1 MGETVIRFSATVD
14 DMTRVRFSLSPLGET
29 VYSIR
34 MLASAERRK
43 RHQPWADDVRAKL
56 RTVDLLSLRALI
68 PPTGYIPDFLTPPPD
83 GSGPRKI
90 TEELEMVRSTPSEHF
105 VAEVSWMAA
114 DPGTPAA
121 WRQEAAPL
129 HRQMLAQPEPAIA
142 RIAEQLHTYWRLTLE
157 PHWRRLQGGLQSDI
171 RSRMQVIESSGA
183 APVFSSLHPRIAWR
197 DQKLTVRSAYDYQED
212 LGGRGIV
219 LVPSV
224 FCGPEVLT
232 MTPPQQSMI
241 VYPRPGVEELW
252 SRYASDQPSPLAA
265 LLGGVRSAV
274 LEALLVPA
282 STGDLAAAIDVTPGA
297 ISQHV
302 AVLRECDLVTSRRE
316 GRRVIHSLT
325 ETGDALVRGAVA
337 PGGRRLSA

>member
-1 MGETVIRFSATVD
+1 MIRFSATVD
-14 DMTRVRFSLSPLGET
+14 DIARVRFSPSPLGEA

-34 MLASAERRK
+34 MLASAERRR
-43 RHQPWADDVRAKL
+43 RHQPWVDDVRAKL
-56 RTVDLLSLRALI
+56 RTLDLLPLRALI
-68 PPTGYIPDFLTPPPD
+68 PPTGYVPDFLTPPPD
-83 GSGPRKI
+83 GSGPRRI
-90 TEELEMVRSTPSEHF
+90 TEELEMVRATPSEHF

-114 DPGTPAA
+114 DPGTPVT
-121 WRQEAAPL
+121 WRQEAASL
-129 HRQMLAQPEPAIA
+129 HRQMLAQPAQAIA
-142 RIAEQLHTYWRLTLE
+142 RITEQLQTYWDLALE
-157 PHWRRLQGGLQSDI
+157 PHWRRLHGGLQSDI

-197 DQKLTVRSAYDYQED
+197 DQELTVRSAYDYQKD

-252 SRYASDQPSPLAA
+252 HRYATDQPSPLAA

-282 STGDLAAAIDVTPGA
+282 STGDLAEAINVTPGA

-302 AVLRECDLVTSRRE
+302 AVLRECDLVTSRRH

-325 ETGDALVRGAVA
+325 ETGEALVRGAVA
-337 PGGRRLSA
+337 PGGGRLSA